1 MGFSFSEASWDGVTG
16 AIYMGAGGSMPL
28 VYTLLAAAVCV
39 YAMWSGNRKEHAL
52 YDKIK

>member
-28 VYTLLAAAVCV
+28 VYTLVAAAVCV
-39 YAMWSGNRKEHAL
+39 FALWSGNKKEHAL
-52 YDKIK
+52 YEPHK